1 MAETPTILVVDDEST
16 IRDSIADV
24 LRLSGLRVITA
35 SNAED
40 ALQVLARLE
49 PDLIVAD
56 IMMPGMNGYQL
67 YQRIRRTPEWVRI
80 PFIFLT
86 ARGTREDV
94 RYGKELGADDYLM
107 KPIEPEDL
115 ISAVMGKLARFA
127 ELKGV
132 QGSLSSG
139 ESASHKTAL
148 PPPPPNP
155 DLTPRERE
163 VLALMVQGL
172 NNTEIASCLFIGR
185 ATVKTHVS
193 NILSKLG
200 ASGRVEAVTHALKH
214 HLLD

>member
-1 MAETPTILVVDDEST
+1 MAEPPTILVVDDEST

-24 LRLSGLRVITA
+24 LRLSGLHVVVA
-35 SNAED
+35 SSGED

-86 ARGTREDV
+86 AKGTPEDV

-115 ISAVMGKLARFA
+115 IAAVMGKLARFA
-127 ELKGV
+127 ELEASGR
-132 QGSLSSG
+132 SLPNG
-139 ESASHKTAL
+139 GSASHQVAL
-148 PPPPPNP
+148 PPPPSNS

-172 NNTEIASCLFIGR
+172 NNAEIAERLFIGR

-200 ASGRVEAVTHALKH
+200 AGGRVEAVTHALKH